1 MNREYCT
8 NILTRKGL
16 NFLADSESALNRT
29 KYCFWFPWRGLQ
41 LNSNFAAWEV
51 EPLRS
56 RSLVEPGN
64 EKIEALPQA
73 CKISVKLWELITL
86 RVMALR

>member
-8 NILTRKGL
+8 NILTRKGI
-16 NFLADSESALNRT
+16 NSFADSETLLKRT
-29 KYCFWFPWRGLQ
+29 KYCFWFPWRGIQ
-41 LNSNFAAWEV
+41 LNSNFAAGEV

-56 RSLVEPGN
+56 RSQVEPGN

-73 CKISVKLWELITL
+73 CKISVKLWEFICLW
-86 RVMALR
+86 VMALR